1 MTGSDLEKI
10 NRIANFLKVNP
21 GKLNYNHEKV
31 IFPKQIVK
39 KKNNLNKNLIFF
51 KVITRYF
58 NKTNDI
64 SDISG
69 FSTIVQSLAKESKEQ
84 IIKNGLTDLETQC
97 LVAQWVEYAVLYASS
112 SDKHVTNSLLKE
124 LHIYL
129 STRSYFVGE
138 SLTLADLAMYY
149 AIENAMVGFNL
160 NAE

>member
-1 MTGSDLEKI
+1 MLL
-10 NRIANFLKVNP
+10 F
-21 GKLNYNHEKV
+21 
-31 IFPKQIVK
+31 Q
-39 KKNNLNKNLIFF
+39 
-51 KVITRYF
+51 VITRYF

-84 IIKNGLTDLETQC
+84 LIKNGLTDLETQC

-129 STRSYFVGE
+129 STRSYFVGQ

-149 AIENAMVGFNL
+149 AIENAMNNLHHSEKDQYLNLSRWFNHL
-160 NAE
+160 QQNKLVRQNSELINFSTIHLIGWTTAGTHA